1 MIDYFWKVN
10 QENLNRE
17 LQILTNSGNNKDN
30 VISLDNVASKF
41 GIPTESVLKAFNQ
54 ICSIDDNSKSAEQDF
69 ILIDS
74 FLMSRRRVS
83 EIDEILKKV
92 YLLNDAM
99 NILED
104 NGVPEKC
111 ITNLIS
117 RLGYDIVWK
126 GIDLT
131 SATISKRYDN
141 QIDKQS
147 INFTNF

>member
-1 MIDYFWKVN
+1 
-10 QENLNRE
+10 
-17 LQILTNSGNNKDN
+17 
-30 VISLDNVASKF
+30 
-41 GIPTESVLKAFNQ
+41 
-54 ICSIDDNSKSAEQDF
+54 
-69 ILIDS
+69 
-74 FLMSRRRVS
+74 
-83 EIDEILKKV
+83 
-92 YLLNDAM
+92 M

-111 ITNLIS
+111 VTNLIS

-131 SATISKRYDN
+131 NATISKRYDN

>member
-1 MIDYFWKVN
+1 
-10 QENLNRE
+10 
-17 LQILTNSGNNKDN
+17 LTNNGNNKDN
-30 VISLDNVASKF
+30 VISLDNVAGKF
-41 GIPTESVLKAFNQ
+41 GIPTESVLKAFKQ
-54 ICSIDDNSKSAEQDF
+54 TYSIDDNSKSTEQDF

-74 FLMSRRRVS
+74 FLLSRRKIS

-92 YLLNDAM
+92 YRLNDAM
-99 NILED
+99 KILED

-111 ITNLIS
+111 VTNLIS

-131 SATISKRYDN
+131 NATISKRYNN
-141 QIDKQS
+141 QIDEQS